1 VVAPLTPDRARLKA
15 LREGLPAVGAGI
27 YLNTASA
34 GPLPAETSR
43 AMADE
48 AAREA
53 TLGRAHDQDPQ
64 ETVERVGEAR
74 AAVAAVLAADLEAVA
89 LTHGTAHGLLLACTA
104 LPWRPGDRAV
114 VLTGGTGWGPWPF
127 AVLEGLGVDTVKVA
141 VENQEPRAVVAA
153 VERALEPGARLLAMP
168 HVLATNGALLPAM
181 ELAEVAHAGGALI
194 FVDGSL
200 SVGAIPV
207 AAGDIGADVLAL
219 PSERWLLG
227 PAGLGAIWCGPR
239 LRDRLGALYPD
250 GFADPSRPGTDAAP
264 GHGAAVGAG
273 EEAWPMRGTGWHRP
287 SVVGLARSCGWL
299 SMHVGLE
306 WAWSRASELVTRA
319 ARALAAI
326 DRVTVVTPLDQLAT
340 VITFRIDGWAAST
353 ALTEFGSRVFAIAGL
368 IESRNAIRISLGAW
382 NTEEELDRFVEAV
395 ALLAAHSPETLPP
408 RRSLDIL
415 P

>member
-1 VVAPLTPDRARLKA
+1 MVAPLTPDRARLKA
-15 LREGLPAVGAGI
+15 LREALPAVGAGI
-27 YLNTASA
+27 YLNAASA
-34 GPLPAETSR
+34 GPLPAETAR

-89 LTHGTAHGLLLACTA
+89 LSHGTAHGLLLASTA

-114 VLTGGTGWGPWPF
+114 VLTDGPGWGPWPF
-127 AVLEGLGVDTVKVA
+127 AMLESLGVETVKVA
-141 VENQEPRAVVAA
+141 VKNQEPQAVVAA

-168 HVLATNGALLPAM
+168 HVLATNGALLPAK
-181 ELAEVAHAGGALI
+181 EVAEVARAGGALV

-207 AAGDIGADVLAL
+207 AAGDTGADVLAV

-227 PAGLGAIWCGPR
+227 PAGLGAVWCGPR
-239 LRDRLGALYPD
+239 LRDRLGNLYPD
-250 GFADPSRPGTDAAP
+250 GFADPWRSGTEAAP
-264 GHGAAVGAG
+264 GHGAARGAG
-273 EEAWPMRGTGWHRP
+273 REAWPIRAAGWHRP

-306 WAWSRASELVTRA
+306 WALARASELARQA

-326 DRVTVVTPLDQLAT
+326 DRVTVLTPPDQLAT
-340 VITFRIDGWAAST
+340 VIAFRIDGWGASV
-353 ALTEFGSRVFAIAGL
+353 ALAELGSRVFAIAGRV
-368 IESRNAIRISLGAW
+368 ESRNAVRISLGAW
-382 NTEEELDRFVEAV
+382 NTAEELDRFVAAV
-395 ALLAAHSPETLPP
+395 ALLAAHTPETMPP
-408 RRSLDIL
+408 RRSLDML